1 MTSILRDTQAGLL
14 IRFLSGNKL
23 LRYPDEIDPSLWKK
37 FQKEH
42 LGDSDTPENANL
54 EKTESKSSGAA
65 TTTVTDTAT
74 PPQNHDSQE
83 LKDNHSA
90 EAGKDEFLVDWYGP
104 DDGENPQNWSR
115 TQKLLVATQICLLN
129 WSVYMASSIYAP
141 AEISAM
147 ADFHSSE
154 IVATLGLS
162 LFTLG
167 YGIGPMLWSPMS
179 EMPRFGRSGI
189 YFWTLL
195 FFVLFQ
201 LPTGYAVNMAM
212 FLVFRFITGV
222 FGSPTLSTGG
232 ATMMDMYDMGAASIA
247 IPIWGAFAIISP
259 CLGPVLGGFVSPVKG
274 WSWSIWMIV
283 WLTTFVLVTMFFFN
297 PETSAAN
304 ILYRRAARRRQATG
318 DPRFKSQSEID
329 AATHTL
335 KDDMIV
341 LGRAFSLI
349 FTEPIVFVMDL
360 YVALIYG
367 VLFIWFESFPL
378 VFGGVYH
385 FNLGEQGLAFFGILV
400 GTTITVIAYC
410 LWVIYILIPK
420 FSDPTFKPE
429 VVLPPVWFGSLSLPI
444 CLFFYGWTA
453 RASIHWIVP
462 IIATTLFGV
471 PLVVVFQSCLNYLAI
486 SYPTYAASIFAG
498 NGLFRSIFGA
508 IFPLFARQLFRGL
521 GIGGGNSLLGG
532 ISICFIPIPFLLY
545 YRGVKIRHASKNARH
560 DI

>member
-1 MTSILRDTQAGLL
+1 
-14 IRFLSGNKL
+14 
-23 LRYPDEIDPSLWKK
+23 
-37 FQKEH
+37 
-42 LGDSDTPENANL
+42 
-54 EKTESKSSGAA
+54 
-65 TTTVTDTAT
+65 
-74 PPQNHDSQE
+74 
-83 LKDNHSA
+83 
-90 EAGKDEFLVDWYGP
+90 
-104 DDGENPQNWSR
+104 
-115 TQKLLVATQICLLN
+115 
-129 WSVYMASSIYAP
+129 
-141 AEISAM
+141 
-147 ADFHSSE
+147 
-154 IVATLGLS
+154 
-162 LFTLG
+162 
-167 YGIGPMLWSPMS
+167 MS

-329 AATHTL
+329 AANHTL

-508 IFPLFARQLFRGL
+508 IFPLFVGYKSSLFCRLHKANEKGTTIVSGTRDRWGQLSL
-521 GIGGGNSLLGG
+521 GRD
-532 ISICFIPIPFLLY
+532 FDLLY
-545 YRGVKIRHASKNARH
+545 SHSVSAVLCKYWTSPTHFLFKLIFSSVALRSGMRARMH
-560 DI
+560 DTIFELVIFLGNYSQKEFSAQFFQTQ